1 MRKYRNILFYVLV
14 TASLLLV
21 MYKIAHAGKLLE
33 TSKIASNDEAKS
45 FSFSHLLS
53 EHFSYTLSGSL
64 PALLLQIIAIIFT
77 ARAFGF
83 LSRKIGQPAVI
94 GEIAAGIFLGPSVL
108 GLIFPSWN
116 GFLFSQ
122 NSLGNLQLFSQLG
135 LILFMFVVG
144 MEADLKILKSKAA
157 NAIIISHASIIVPYT
172 LGMGLAYFLYKKY
185 APGNTDFLSF
195 SLFIGIAMSITA
207 FPVLARII
215 KERNMSNT
223 RIGNLAI
230 TCAAADDI
238 TAWCILAAVIS
249 IAKASSSLIAIF
261 TIGLACL
268 YVVCMFTIIRP
279 FLQKLNRKYFDKE
292 NLGVNMLALMIG
304 VLLISAFITE
314 MIGIHALFG
323 AFLAGTIMPSTENFR
338 KLLIERTEY
347 ISITLLLPL
356 FFAFSG
362 LRTEIGLLN
371 TMNEW
376 IVCGVIFIVA
386 IAGKF
391 GGSMLAARFVGE
403 SWNDSIIIGA
413 LINTRGLME
422 LVVLNIGY
430 DSGIISSEIF
440 TMMVIMALATTCMTG
455 PVLNLMKRNAE
466 HRKINLSGQNS

>member
-1 MRKYRNILFYVLV
+1 M
-14 TASLLLV
+14 
-21 MYKIAHAGKLLE
+21 
-33 TSKIASNDEAKS
+33 
-45 FSFSHLLS
+45 
-53 EHFSYTLSGSL
+53 
-64 PALLLQIIAIIFT
+64 
-77 ARAFGF
+77 
-83 LSRKIGQPAVI
+83 
-94 GEIAAGIFLGPSVL
+94 GI
-108 GLIFPSWN
+108 
-116 GFLFSQ
+116 
-122 NSLGNLQLFSQLG
+122 
-135 LILFMFVVG
+135 
-144 MEADLKILKSKAA
+144 
-157 NAIIISHASIIVPYT
+157 
-172 LGMGLAYFLYKKY
+172 AYFLYKKY
-185 APGNTDFLSF
+185 ASGNTDFLSF

-215 KERNMSNT
+215 KERKMSNT

-249 IAKASSSLIAIF
+249 IAKASSSFIAIF
-261 TIGLACL
+261 TIALACL
-268 YVVCMFTIIRP
+268 YVVCMFTILRP
-279 FLQKLNRKYFDKE
+279 FLQKLNTKYFDKE

-304 VLLISAFITE
+304 VLLISSFITE

-323 AFLAGTIMPSTENFR
+323 AFLAGTIMPSTPNFR

-362 LRTEIGLLN
+362 LRTQIGLLN
-371 TMNEW
+371 STSAW
-376 IVCGVIFIVA
+376 IVCGAILIVA

-403 SWNDSIIIGA
+403 SWNDSIIIGS

-440 TMMVIMALATTCMTG
+440 TMMVIMALVTTCMTG
-455 PVLNLMKRNAE
+455 PVLNMMKRNAE
-466 HRKINLSGQNS
+466 NRERKMSGQNS